1 MTAKEVLLNLVQI
14 GVTVSAA
21 ALVLFLLRRVLKKR
35 YPARAICFV
44 WALLAIRL
52 LIPVQLTLPD
62 APLQVT
68 PRTTYLTRTDFTTEQ
83 LARAGLPVIEQDGGA
98 TTRRWVT
105 AEQAQAL
112 MPNDMPSLILF
123 DLGYALACIWGL
135 GMAAF
140 ASWQVF
146 TYWKFAYL
154 LRHSAVPAER
164 DTLRRVFEE
173 QKQSLGIRRDIPLV
187 VTPAADCPML
197 AGFLRPAL
205 YLPDEALSEQEA
217 MFVFRHEL
225 THLKRGDLWLK
236 LLLTAARAVH
246 WFNPLVYLMARFAQ
260 EDIELACDDA
270 VVRGMDGAARRAYG
284 ETILKSA
291 TAQVKKRALVSCFT
305 GDKKTLMRRFEGLF
319 DTRAKKR
326 GVALVVAAAILV
338 GSLGC
343 AVSVG
348 ESKDGGETFE
358 ARALA
363 AAEEYGE
370 ALLANDG
377 RRAAEVFTDRLVQ
390 ESGLGDEA
398 QAQNHLNTEDFD
410 PWAIN
415 SGYWPIVRY
424 TVDYEPDMQTCLMV
438 REKDTSS
445 QSFAAEGF
453 SYGIP
458 LRDAVRLSFEEAD
471 GQVLIDSMETLHME
485 VDPVDSLETFCM
497 LYENDLGLPDY
508 TPYVDGENPQ
518 LSSDPAERAVQILH
532 LGGGSAEV
540 VRSRDVTNDGEN
552 DLDEVQYTFAT
563 GEQLGIIMAAGQPQD
578 YTYGDG
584 ENNRTA
590 ADLAQQYARA
600 VSYESVWPL
609 YPVLSGEEQQGL
621 VRQMLYLAGYSEEE
635 MENENAVWYSKYG
648 ASSPSFRN
656 YVIVPGKDEN
666 TCIAVFQMY
675 GGGVTDGRTAANIT
689 VGKENGRVAIT
700 GLAQFEYDGGLGYI
714 LTEIGGE
721 SISQTQSELFRLLY
735 GSGLPWPDM
744 EYGNSGE
751 IVTDSY
757 NSEPIENLEQP
768 LTAAEAVFSFFHETY
783 EYTEGDTH
791 YVRSRPLFTAAL
803 VQEDD
808 AEAVVRLH
816 FADGSPSVDVQMQKT
831 GDYWLPVGFSGQF
844 DDGFG
849 AYLVEDDSLVSY
861 AELPVGATVAQA
873 IENANGEIPLVQAGQ
888 VIKLEPAWGKILPVD
903 GTLSD
908 AVVRADGTLQYTEK
922 ETQKSSIRFEVLQER
937 RSAIYLYTAEHIP
950 AEYLNSASPDYIYR
964 GVTVTYRSAHITG
977 IEQEYTAAFVY
988 RLATGSAASQPDY
1001 TITSTTYHNDT
1012 YGYTLILPECFVDRG
1027 YLQEMEEN
1035 VRFGMKNASPSEF
1048 TDPFVGGTVMTLC
1061 IEATAYLQDSFG
1073 EDWVRGHPVPCVELA
1088 EHNGLTY
1095 YLAFASDVQYD
1106 PADAEIT
1113 AQYGEM
1119 RQAAEAMGGSAI
1131 SFDGQTNAQHENE
1144 QELLLRDLSYSYA
1157 YRQSGTGEGPYTD
1170 QITVVPDVADH
1181 SALVTIRFTNWQGDY
1196 YFTTVERVR
1205 YDRTDTVTPSH
1216 TETLLNTSGGVR
1228 SLEQFILAFPLEQ
1241 ELPYFEGQGLESLSD
1256 MASRPAS
1263 QDNPDLSTPQACAA
1277 YALHLV
1283 AGEWAGADD
1292 TQPEETT
1299 WCTYQWEDGF
1309 VQITLQR
1316 VQLTDD
1322 SPVLWLPIGW
1332 RTEESGIGFVGQW
1345 PHYYSVLAHM
1355 PDYYSAR
1362 DTDDLLWYLDM
1373 GWADGAYAEG
1383 ILSELD
1389 RRWELDPAAV
1399 EDAVMQAGTQA
1410 QTLWLTHRGDIEPR
1424 FSDSEIETAYQAV
1437 RDYAAE
1443 NGFSVENLR
1452 YDPASERA
1460 WSESIMENGVLQ
1472 DNMQQDGLTIDDVI
1486 TVVGDA
1492 QFGEDAWRESAEGWS
1507 FALYR
1512 GTDGRWV
1519 LEDGAFG
1526 Y

>member
-1 MTAKEVLLNLVQI
+1 MFPVSWSGLINNVVQI
-14 GVTVSAA
+14 GLTVSAA
-21 ALVLFLLRRVLKKR
+21 ALVLFLLRRVMKKR

-62 APLQVT
+62 APVQVT
-68 PRTTYLTRTDFTTEQ
+68 PIRAVTVDMSPREEMQSTAQAAAADETRTPRVSVYRGNEMWHEVPVGWNFPVAKMMFILWGAGILAFLGWQ
-83 LARAGLPVIEQDGGA
+83 AYSYIGFVYLARETG
-98 TTRRWVT
+98 
-105 AEQAQAL
+105 QA
-112 MPNDMPSLILF
+112 
-123 DLGYALACIWGL
+123 
-135 GMAAF
+135 
-140 ASWQVF
+140 
-146 TYWKFAYL
+146 
-154 LRHSAVPAER
+154 AER
-164 DTLRRVFEE
+164 DTLRRVFED

-348 ESKDGGETFE
+348 ESKDSDETFE
-358 ARALA
+358 ARAL
-363 AAEEYGE
+363 EV
-370 ALLANDG
+370 ANVW
-377 RRAAEVFTDRLVQ
+377 AQSYV
-390 ESGLGDEA
+390 DE
-398 QAQNHLNTEDFD
+398 
-410 PWAIN
+410 
-415 SGYWPIVRY
+415 
-424 TVDYEPDMQTCLMV
+424 DYEAHQRYLSPQNETYSAESFSTGGADYQRYVVEYEPEDQTCLIV
-438 REKDTSS
+438 YEYVWDEARVQEWGIQSVQTNIPYREA
-445 QSFAAEGF
+445 Q
-453 SYGIP
+453 
-458 LRDAVRLSFEEAD
+458 RLYFIEEN
-471 GQVLIDSMETLHME
+471 GTLLIDEAIWVASSDESDLDGAVT
-485 VDPVDSLETFCM
+485 SLEEFRI

-791 YVRSRPLFTAAL
+791 YVRSRPLFTVAL

-808 AEAVVRLH
+808 AGAVVRLH

-937 RSAIYLYTAEHIP
+937 RSAVYLYTAEHIP
-950 AEYLNSASPDYIYR
+950 AEYLSSASPDYIYR

-988 RLATGSAASQPDY
+988 RLATVSAASQPDY

-1012 YGYTLILPECFVDRG
+1012 YGYTLTLPECFVDRG

-1205 YDRTDTVTPSH
+1205 YDHTDTVTPSH
-1216 TETLLNTSGGVR
+1216 TETLLNTSDGVR

-1241 ELPYFEGQGLESLSD
+1241 KLPYFEGQGLESLSD

-1263 QDNPDLSTPQACAA
+1263 QDNPDLSTPKACAA

-1373 GWADGAYAEG
+1373 DWADGAYAEAVWDE
-1383 ILSELD
+1383 ID
-1389 RRWELDPAAV
+1389 RRWRLNPEEVESAIDNYSGWSDGAAMR
-1399 EDAVMQAGTQA
+1399 EMWQQ
-1410 QTLWLTHRGDIEPR
+1410 HRDSLEPR

-1437 RDYAAE
+1437 RDYAAA

-1472 DNMQQDGLTIDDVI
+1472 DNVQQDGLTIDDVI

>member
-1 MTAKEVLLNLVQI
+1 MFPVSWSGLINNVVQI
-14 GVTVSAA
+14 GLTVSAA
-21 ALVLFLLRRVLKKR
+21 ALVLFLLRRVMKKR

-62 APLQVT
+62 APVQVT
-68 PRTTYLTRTDFTTEQ
+68 PIRAVTVDMSPREEMQSTAQAAAADETRTPRVSVYRGDEMWHEVPVGWNFPVAKMMFILWGAGILAFLGWQ
-83 LARAGLPVIEQDGGA
+83 AYSYIGFVYLARETG
-98 TTRRWVT
+98 
-105 AEQAQAL
+105 QA
-112 MPNDMPSLILF
+112 
-123 DLGYALACIWGL
+123 
-135 GMAAF
+135 
-140 ASWQVF
+140 
-146 TYWKFAYL
+146 
-154 LRHSAVPAER
+154 AER

-217 MFVFRHEL
+217 LFVFRHEL

-270 VVRGMDGAARRAYG
+270 VVCGMDGAQRRAYG

-326 GVALVVAAAILV
+326 GVALILAVAVLV

-348 ESKDGGETFE
+348 ESKDSDETFE
-358 ARALA
+358 ARAL
-363 AAEEYGE
+363 EV
-370 ALLANDG
+370 ANVW
-377 RRAAEVFTDRLVQ
+377 AQSYV
-390 ESGLGDEA
+390 DE
-398 QAQNHLNTEDFD
+398 
-410 PWAIN
+410 
-415 SGYWPIVRY
+415 
-424 TVDYEPDMQTCLMV
+424 DYEAHQRYLSPQNETYSAESFSTGGADYQRYVVEYEPEDQTCLIV
-438 REKDTSS
+438 YEYVWDEARVQEWGIQSVQTNIPYREA
-445 QSFAAEGF
+445 Q
-453 SYGIP
+453 
-458 LRDAVRLSFEEAD
+458 RLYFIEEN
-471 GQVLIDSMETLHME
+471 GTLLIDEAIWVASSDESDLDGAVT
-485 VDPVDSLETFCM
+485 SLEEFRI

-937 RSAIYLYTAEHIP
+937 RSAVYLYTAEHIP
-950 AEYLNSASPDYIYR
+950 AEYLSSASPDYIYR

-1012 YGYTLILPECFVDRG
+1012 YGYTLTLPECFVDRG

-1119 RQAAEAMGGSAI
+1119 RQAAESMGGSAI

-1157 YRQSGTGEGPYTD
+1157 YRQSSTGEGPYTD

-1216 TETLLNTSGGVR
+1216 TETLLNTSDGVR

-1316 VQLTDD
+1316 VQLADD

-1373 GWADGAYAEG
+1373 GWADGAYAEAVWDE
-1383 ILSELD
+1383 ID
-1389 RRWELDPAAV
+1389 RRWRLNPEEVESAIDNYSGWSDGAAMR
-1399 EDAVMQAGTQA
+1399 EMWQQ
-1410 QTLWLTHRGDIEPR
+1410 HRDSLEPR

-1437 RDYAAE
+1437 RDYAAA

-1472 DNMQQDGLTIDDVI
+1472 DNVQQDGLTIDDVI

>member
-1 MTAKEVLLNLVQI
+1 MFPVSWSGLINNVVQI
-14 GVTVSAA
+14 GLTVSAA
-21 ALVLFLLRRVLKKR
+21 ALVLFLLRRVMKKR

-62 APLQVT
+62 APVQVT
-68 PRTTYLTRTDFTTEQ
+68 PIRAVTVDMSPREEMQSTAQAAAADETRTPRVSVYRGDEMWHEVPVGWNFPVAKMMFILWGAGILAFLGWQ
-83 LARAGLPVIEQDGGA
+83 AYSYIGFVYLARETG
-98 TTRRWVT
+98 
-105 AEQAQAL
+105 QA
-112 MPNDMPSLILF
+112 
-123 DLGYALACIWGL
+123 
-135 GMAAF
+135 
-140 ASWQVF
+140 
-146 TYWKFAYL
+146 
-154 LRHSAVPAER
+154 AER
-164 DTLRRVFEE
+164 DTLRRVFAE

-217 MFVFRHEL
+217 LFVFRHEL

-270 VVRGMDGAARRAYG
+270 VVCGMDGAQRRAYG

-326 GVALVVAAAILV
+326 GVALILAVAVLV

-348 ESKDGGETFE
+348 ESKDSDETFE
-358 ARALA
+358 ARAL
-363 AAEEYGE
+363 EV
-370 ALLANDG
+370 ANVW
-377 RRAAEVFTDRLVQ
+377 AQSYV
-390 ESGLGDEA
+390 DE
-398 QAQNHLNTEDFD
+398 
-410 PWAIN
+410 
-415 SGYWPIVRY
+415 
-424 TVDYEPDMQTCLMV
+424 DYEAHQRYLSPQNETYSAESFSTGGADYQRYVVEYEPEDQTCLIV
-438 REKDTSS
+438 YEYVWDEARVQEWGIQSVQTNIPYREA
-445 QSFAAEGF
+445 Q
-453 SYGIP
+453 
-458 LRDAVRLSFEEAD
+458 RLYFIEEN
-471 GQVLIDSMETLHME
+471 GTLLIDEAIWVASSDESDLDGAVT
-485 VDPVDSLETFCM
+485 SLEEFRI

-937 RSAIYLYTAEHIP
+937 RSAVYLYTAEHIP
-950 AEYLNSASPDYIYR
+950 AEYLSSASPDYIYR

-1012 YGYTLILPECFVDRG
+1012 YGYTLTLPECFVDRG

-1119 RQAAEAMGGSAI
+1119 RQAAESMGGSAI

-1216 TETLLNTSGGVR
+1216 TETLLNTSDGVR

-1299 WCTYQWEDGF
+1299 WCTCQWEDGF

-1373 GWADGAYAEG
+1373 GWADGAYAEAVWDE
-1383 ILSELD
+1383 ID
-1389 RRWELDPAAV
+1389 RRWRLNPEEVESAIDNYSGWSDGAAMR
-1399 EDAVMQAGTQA
+1399 EMWQQ
-1410 QTLWLTHRGDIEPR
+1410 HRDSLEPR

-1437 RDYAAE
+1437 RDYAAA

-1472 DNMQQDGLTIDDVI
+1472 DNVQQDGLTIDDVI

>member
-1 MTAKEVLLNLVQI
+1 MFPVSWSGLINNVVQI
-14 GVTVSAA
+14 GLTVSAA
-21 ALVLFLLRRVLKKR
+21 ALVLFLLRRVMKKR

-62 APLQVT
+62 APVQVT
-68 PRTTYLTRTDFTTEQ
+68 PIRAVTVDMSPREEMQSTAQVAAADETRTPRVSVYRGDEMWHEVPVGWNFPVAKMMFILWGAGILAFLGWQ
-83 LARAGLPVIEQDGGA
+83 AYSYIGFVYLARETG
-98 TTRRWVT
+98 
-105 AEQAQAL
+105 QA
-112 MPNDMPSLILF
+112 
-123 DLGYALACIWGL
+123 
-135 GMAAF
+135 
-140 ASWQVF
+140 
-146 TYWKFAYL
+146 
-154 LRHSAVPAER
+154 AER
-164 DTLRRVFEE
+164 DTPRRVFEE

-217 MFVFRHEL
+217 LFVFRHEL

-348 ESKDGGETFE
+348 ESKDSDETFE
-358 ARALA
+358 ARAL
-363 AAEEYGE
+363 EV
-370 ALLANDG
+370 ANVW
-377 RRAAEVFTDRLVQ
+377 AQSYV
-390 ESGLGDEA
+390 DE
-398 QAQNHLNTEDFD
+398 
-410 PWAIN
+410 
-415 SGYWPIVRY
+415 
-424 TVDYEPDMQTCLMV
+424 DYEAHQRYLSPQNETYSAESFSTGGADYQRYVVEYEPEDQTCLIV
-438 REKDTSS
+438 YEYVWDEARVQEWGIQSVQTNIPYREA
-445 QSFAAEGF
+445 Q
-453 SYGIP
+453 
-458 LRDAVRLSFEEAD
+458 RLYFIEEN
-471 GQVLIDSMETLHME
+471 GTLLIDEAIWVASSDESDLDGAVT
-485 VDPVDSLETFCM
+485 SLEEFRI

-791 YVRSRPLFTAAL
+791 YVRSRPLFTVAL

-808 AEAVVRLH
+808 AGAVVRLH

-937 RSAIYLYTAEHIP
+937 RSAVYLYTAEHIP
-950 AEYLNSASPDYIYR
+950 AEYLSSASPDYIYR

-988 RLATGSAASQPDY
+988 RLATVSAASQPDY

-1012 YGYTLILPECFVDRG
+1012 YGYTLTLPECFVDRG

-1205 YDRTDTVTPSH
+1205 YDHTDTVTPSH
-1216 TETLLNTSGGVR
+1216 TETLLNTSDGVR

-1241 ELPYFEGQGLESLSD
+1241 KLPYFEGQGLESLSD

-1373 GWADGAYAEG
+1373 DWADGAYAEAVWDE
-1383 ILSELD
+1383 ID
-1389 RRWELDPAAV
+1389 RRWRLNPEEVESAIDNYSGWSDGAAMR
-1399 EDAVMQAGTQA
+1399 EMWQQ
-1410 QTLWLTHRGDIEPR
+1410 HRDSLEPR

-1437 RDYAAE
+1437 RDYAAA

-1472 DNMQQDGLTIDDVI
+1472 DNVQQDGLTIDDVI

>member
-1 MTAKEVLLNLVQI
+1 MFPVSWSGLINNVVQI
-14 GVTVSAA
+14 GLTVSAA
-21 ALVLFLLRRVLKKR
+21 ALVLFLLRRVMKKR

-62 APLQVT
+62 APVQVT
-68 PRTTYLTRTDFTTEQ
+68 PIRAVTVDMSPREEMQSTAQAAAADETRTPRVSVYRGNEMWHEVPVGWNFPVAKMMFILWGAGILAFLGWQ
-83 LARAGLPVIEQDGGA
+83 AYSYIGFVYLARETG
-98 TTRRWVT
+98 
-105 AEQAQAL
+105 QA
-112 MPNDMPSLILF
+112 
-123 DLGYALACIWGL
+123 
-135 GMAAF
+135 
-140 ASWQVF
+140 
-146 TYWKFAYL
+146 
-154 LRHSAVPAER
+154 AER
-164 DTLRRVFEE
+164 DTLRRVFED

-348 ESKDGGETFE
+348 ESKDSDETFE
-358 ARALA
+358 ARAL
-363 AAEEYGE
+363 EV
-370 ALLANDG
+370 ANVW
-377 RRAAEVFTDRLVQ
+377 AQSYV
-390 ESGLGDEA
+390 DE
-398 QAQNHLNTEDFD
+398 
-410 PWAIN
+410 
-415 SGYWPIVRY
+415 
-424 TVDYEPDMQTCLMV
+424 DYEAHQRYLSPQNETYSAESFSTGGADYQRYVVEYEPEDQTCLIV
-438 REKDTSS
+438 YEYVWDEARVQEWGIQSVQTNIPYREA
-445 QSFAAEGF
+445 Q
-453 SYGIP
+453 
-458 LRDAVRLSFEEAD
+458 RLYFIEEN
-471 GQVLIDSMETLHME
+471 GTLLIDEAIWVASSDESDLDGAVT
-485 VDPVDSLETFCM
+485 SLEEFRI

-590 ADLAQQYARA
+590 ADLAKQYARA

-621 VRQMLYLAGYSEEE
+621 VRQTLYLAGYSEEE

-744 EYGNSGE
+744 GYGNSGE

-791 YVRSRPLFTAAL
+791 YVRSRPLFTVAL

-808 AEAVVRLH
+808 AGAVVRLS
-816 FADGSPSVDVQMQKT
+816 FTDGSPSVDVQMQKT

-937 RSAIYLYTAEHIP
+937 RSAVYLYTAEHIP

-1012 YGYTLILPECFVDRG
+1012 YGYTLTLPECFVDRG

-1119 RQAAEAMGGSAI
+1119 RQAAESMGGSAI

-1157 YRQSGTGEGPYTD
+1157 YRQSSTGEGPYTD

-1205 YDRTDTVTPSH
+1205 YDHTDTVTPSH
-1216 TETLLNTSGGVR
+1216 TETLLNTSDGVR

-1373 GWADGAYAEG
+1373 GWADGAYAEAVWDE
-1383 ILSELD
+1383 ID
-1389 RRWELDPAAV
+1389 RRWRLNPEEVESAIDNYSGWSDGAAMR
-1399 EDAVMQAGTQA
+1399 EMWQQ
-1410 QTLWLTHRGDIEPR
+1410 HRDSLEPR

-1437 RDYAAE
+1437 RDYAAA

-1472 DNMQQDGLTIDDVI
+1472 DNVQQDGLTIDDVI

>member
-1 MTAKEVLLNLVQI
+1 MFPVSWSGLINNVVQI
-14 GVTVSAA
+14 GLTVSAA
-21 ALVLFLLRRVLKKR
+21 ALVLFLLRRVMKKR

-62 APLQVT
+62 APVQVT
-68 PRTTYLTRTDFTTEQ
+68 PIRAVTVDMSPREEMQSTAQAAAADETRTPRVSVYRGDEMWHEVPVGWNFPVAKMMFILWGAGILAFLGWQ
-83 LARAGLPVIEQDGGA
+83 AYSYIGFVYLARETG
-98 TTRRWVT
+98 
-105 AEQAQAL
+105 QA
-112 MPNDMPSLILF
+112 
-123 DLGYALACIWGL
+123 
-135 GMAAF
+135 
-140 ASWQVF
+140 
-146 TYWKFAYL
+146 
-154 LRHSAVPAER
+154 AER

-217 MFVFRHEL
+217 LFVFRHEL

-270 VVRGMDGAARRAYG
+270 VVCGMDGAQRRAYG

-348 ESKDGGETFE
+348 ESKDSDETFE
-358 ARALA
+358 ARAL
-363 AAEEYGE
+363 EV
-370 ALLANDG
+370 ANVW
-377 RRAAEVFTDRLVQ
+377 AQSYV
-390 ESGLGDEA
+390 DE
-398 QAQNHLNTEDFD
+398 
-410 PWAIN
+410 
-415 SGYWPIVRY
+415 
-424 TVDYEPDMQTCLMV
+424 DYEAHQRYLSPQNETYSAESFSTGGADYQRYVVEYEPEDQTCLIV
-438 REKDTSS
+438 YEYVWDEARVQEWGIQSVQTNIPYREA
-445 QSFAAEGF
+445 Q
-453 SYGIP
+453 
-458 LRDAVRLSFEEAD
+458 RLYFIEEN
-471 GQVLIDSMETLHME
+471 GTLLIDEAIWVASSDESDLDGAVT
-485 VDPVDSLETFCM
+485 SLEEFRI

-937 RSAIYLYTAEHIP
+937 RSAVYLYTAEHIP
-950 AEYLNSASPDYIYR
+950 AEYLSSASPDYIYR

-1012 YGYTLILPECFVDRG
+1012 YGYTLTLPECFVDRG

-1119 RQAAEAMGGSAI
+1119 RQAAESMGGSAI

-1216 TETLLNTSGGVR
+1216 TETLLNTSDGVR

-1373 GWADGAYAEG
+1373 GWADGAYAEAVWDE
-1383 ILSELD
+1383 ID
-1389 RRWELDPAAV
+1389 RRWRLNPEEVESAIDNYSGWSDGAAMR
-1399 EDAVMQAGTQA
+1399 EMWQQ
-1410 QTLWLTHRGDIEPR
+1410 HRDSLEPR

-1437 RDYAAE
+1437 RDYAAA

-1472 DNMQQDGLTIDDVI
+1472 DNVQQDGLTIDDVI

>member
-1 MTAKEVLLNLVQI
+1 MFPVSWSGLINNVVQI
-14 GVTVSAA
+14 GLTVSAA
-21 ALVLFLLRRVLKKR
+21 ALVLFLLRRVMKKR

-62 APLQVT
+62 APVQVT
-68 PRTTYLTRTDFTTEQ
+68 PIRAVTVDMSPREEMQSTAQAAAADETRTPRVSVYRGDEMWHEVPVGWNFPVAKMMFILWGAGILAFLGWQ
-83 LARAGLPVIEQDGGA
+83 AYSYIGFVYLARETG
-98 TTRRWVT
+98 
-105 AEQAQAL
+105 QA
-112 MPNDMPSLILF
+112 
-123 DLGYALACIWGL
+123 
-135 GMAAF
+135 
-140 ASWQVF
+140 
-146 TYWKFAYL
+146 
-154 LRHSAVPAER
+154 AER

-217 MFVFRHEL
+217 LFVFRHEL

-270 VVRGMDGAARRAYG
+270 VVCGMDGAQRRAYG

-326 GVALVVAAAILV
+326 GVALILAVAVLV

-348 ESKDGGETFE
+348 ESKDSDETFE
-358 ARALA
+358 ARAL
-363 AAEEYGE
+363 EV
-370 ALLANDG
+370 ANVW
-377 RRAAEVFTDRLVQ
+377 AQSYV
-390 ESGLGDEA
+390 DE
-398 QAQNHLNTEDFD
+398 
-410 PWAIN
+410 
-415 SGYWPIVRY
+415 
-424 TVDYEPDMQTCLMV
+424 DYEAHQRYLSPQNETYSAESFSTGGADYQRYVVEYEPEDQTCLIV
-438 REKDTSS
+438 YEYVWDEARVQEWGIQSVQTNIPYREA
-445 QSFAAEGF
+445 Q
-453 SYGIP
+453 
-458 LRDAVRLSFEEAD
+458 RLYFIEEN
-471 GQVLIDSMETLHME
+471 GTLLIDEAIWVASSDESDLDGAVT
-485 VDPVDSLETFCM
+485 SLEEFRI

-937 RSAIYLYTAEHIP
+937 RSAVYLYTAEHIP
-950 AEYLNSASPDYIYR
+950 AEYLSSASPDYIYR

-1012 YGYTLILPECFVDRG
+1012 YGYTLTLPECFVDRG

-1119 RQAAEAMGGSAI
+1119 RQAAESMGGSAI

-1216 TETLLNTSGGVR
+1216 TETLLNTSDGVR

-1373 GWADGAYAEG
+1373 GWADGAYAEAVWDE
-1383 ILSELD
+1383 ID
-1389 RRWELDPAAV
+1389 RRWRLNPEEVESAIDNYSGWSDGAAMR
-1399 EDAVMQAGTQA
+1399 EMWQQ
-1410 QTLWLTHRGDIEPR
+1410 HRDSLEPR

-1437 RDYAAE
+1437 RDYAAA

-1472 DNMQQDGLTIDDVI
+1472 DNVQQDGLTIDDVI

>member
-1 MTAKEVLLNLVQI
+1 MFPVSWSGLINNVVQI
-14 GVTVSAA
+14 GLTVSAA
-21 ALVLFLLRRVLKKR
+21 ALVLFLLRRVMKKR

-62 APLQVT
+62 APVQVT
-68 PRTTYLTRTDFTTEQ
+68 PIRAVTVDMSPREEMQSTAQAAAADETRTPRVSVYRGDEMWHEVPVGWNFPVAKMMFILWGAGILAFLGWQ
-83 LARAGLPVIEQDGGA
+83 AYSYIGFVYLARETG
-98 TTRRWVT
+98 
-105 AEQAQAL
+105 QA
-112 MPNDMPSLILF
+112 
-123 DLGYALACIWGL
+123 
-135 GMAAF
+135 
-140 ASWQVF
+140 
-146 TYWKFAYL
+146 
-154 LRHSAVPAER
+154 AER
-164 DTLRRVFEE
+164 DTLRRVFED

-246 WFNPLVYLMARFAQ
+246 WFSPLVYLMARFAQ

-348 ESKDGGETFE
+348 ESKDSDETFE
-358 ARALA
+358 ARAL
-363 AAEEYGE
+363 EV
-370 ALLANDG
+370 ANVW
-377 RRAAEVFTDRLVQ
+377 AQSYV
-390 ESGLGDEA
+390 DE
-398 QAQNHLNTEDFD
+398 
-410 PWAIN
+410 
-415 SGYWPIVRY
+415 
-424 TVDYEPDMQTCLMV
+424 DYEAHQRYLSPQNETYSAESFSTGGADYQRYVVEYEPEDQTCLIV
-438 REKDTSS
+438 YEYVWDEARVQEWGIQSVQTNIPYREA
-445 QSFAAEGF
+445 Q
-453 SYGIP
+453 
-458 LRDAVRLSFEEAD
+458 RLYFIEEN
-471 GQVLIDSMETLHME
+471 GTLLIDEAIWVASSDESDLDGAVT
-485 VDPVDSLETFCM
+485 SLEEFRI

-808 AEAVVRLH
+808 AGAVVRLS
-816 FADGSPSVDVQMQKT
+816 FTDGSPSVDVQMQKT

-937 RSAIYLYTAEHIP
+937 RSAVYLYTAEHIP

-988 RLATGSAASQPDY
+988 RLATVSAASQPDY

-1012 YGYTLILPECFVDRG
+1012 YGYTLTLPECFVDRG

-1216 TETLLNTSGGVR
+1216 TETLLNTSDGVR

-1424 FSDSEIETAYQAV
+1424 FSEDEIETAYQAV

-1492 QFGEDAWRESAEGWS
+1492 QFGENAWRESADGWS
-1507 FALYR
+1507 FTLYR
-1512 GTDGRWV
+1512 GADGRWV
-1519 LEDGAFG
+1519 LEDSAFG

>member
-1 MTAKEVLLNLVQI
+1 MFPVSWSGLINNVVQI
-14 GVTVSAA
+14 GLTVSAA
-21 ALVLFLLRRVLKKR
+21 ALVLFLLRRVMKKR

-62 APLQVT
+62 APVQVT
-68 PRTTYLTRTDFTTEQ
+68 PIRAVTVDMSPREEMQSTAQAAAADETQTPRVSVYRGDEMWHEVPVGWNFPVAKMMFILWGAGILAFLGWQ
-83 LARAGLPVIEQDGGA
+83 AYSYIGFVYLARETG
-98 TTRRWVT
+98 
-105 AEQAQAL
+105 QA
-112 MPNDMPSLILF
+112 
-123 DLGYALACIWGL
+123 
-135 GMAAF
+135 
-140 ASWQVF
+140 
-146 TYWKFAYL
+146 
-154 LRHSAVPAER
+154 AER
-164 DTLRRVFEE
+164 DTLRRVFED

-348 ESKDGGETFE
+348 ESKNELTEELRLQLAQEWLQRPEYETTNAAVKLDGDDTYILYDHYNKVVWEGEI
-358 ARALA
+358 
-363 AAEEYGE
+363 
-370 ALLANDG
+370 
-377 RRAAEVFTDRLVQ
+377 VQ
-390 ESGLGDEA
+390 SL
-398 QAQNHLNTEDFD
+398 
-410 PWAIN
+410 
-415 SGYWPIVRY
+415 
-424 TVDYEPDMQTCLMV
+424 
-438 REKDTSS
+438 
-445 QSFAAEGF
+445 
-453 SYGIP
+453 P
-458 LRDAVRLSFEEAD
+458 LRTGAKLSFEKD
-471 GQVLIDSMETLHME
+471 GDGWQVSGSELIAESG
-485 VDPVDSLETFCM
+485 VASLDEFRI
-497 LYENDLGLPDY
+497 LYENDLGFPDFLGRIAQSDWDPSMMDIS
-508 TPYVDGENPQ
+508 TPDK
-518 LSSDPAERAVQILH
+518 AAVNLLYLRGNI
-532 LGGGSAEV
+532 S
-540 VRSRDVTNDGEN
+540 VREGIQEDICDVS
-552 DLDEVQYTFAT
+552 VTFADGSEVT
-563 GEQLGIIMAAGQPQD
+563 ITMVNQFDQGWLPQD
-578 YTYGDG
+578 FTY
-584 ENNRTA
+584 ENGQNDRTA
-590 ADLAQQYARA
+590 ADLAQQLARA
-600 VSYESVWPL
+600 VKYQSGQFIYPL
-609 YPVLSGEEQQGL
+609 LRSEEQPDFLAGQQVLTGGWRWNYLISDDCLDFVLVPTSDGDYIVVFQLSGRGVDDYREAYL
-621 VRQMLYLAGYSEEE
+621 VETGS
-635 MENENAVWYSKYG
+635 
-648 ASSPSFRN
+648 
-656 YVIVPGKDEN
+656 
-666 TCIAVFQMY
+666 
-675 GGGVTDGRTAANIT
+675 TDGRSVILDVRQVERGGNMTNSEIF
-689 VGKENGRVAIT
+689 RLYYDS
-700 GLAQFEYDGGLGYI
+700 GLA
-714 LTEIGGE
+714 
-721 SISQTQSELFRLLY
+721 
-735 GSGLPWPDM
+735 WPVVPEGADRF
-744 EYGNSGE
+744 N
-751 IVTDSY
+751 D
-757 NSEPIENLEQP
+757 QP
-768 LTAAEAVFSFFHETY
+768 LDTLNTPDYAAAVAFSYMGGISAFAPISES
-783 EYTEGDTH
+783 GN
-791 YVRSRPLFTAAL
+791 
-803 VQEDD
+803 
-808 AEAVVRLH
+808 EAVVRLH

-937 RSAIYLYTAEHIP
+937 RSAVYLYTAEHIP

-1012 YGYTLILPECFVDRG
+1012 YGYTLTLPECFVDRG

-1048 TDPFVGGTVMTLC
+1048 TDPFVGGAVMTLC

-1119 RQAAEAMGGSAI
+1119 RQAAESMGGSAI

-1216 TETLLNTSGGVR
+1216 TETLLNTSDGVR

-1373 GWADGAYAEG
+1373 DWADGAYAEAVWDE
-1383 ILSELD
+1383 ID
-1389 RRWELDPAAV
+1389 RRWRLNPEEVESAIDNYSGWSDGAAMR
-1399 EDAVMQAGTQA
+1399 EMWQQ
-1410 QTLWLTHRGDIEPR
+1410 HRDSLEPR

-1437 RDYAAE
+1437 RDYAAA

-1472 DNMQQDGLTIDDVI
+1472 DNVQQDGLTIDDVI

>member
-1 MTAKEVLLNLVQI
+1 MFPVSWSGLINNVVQI
-14 GVTVSAA
+14 GLTVSAA
-21 ALVLFLLRRVLKKR
+21 ALVLFLLRRVMKKR

-62 APLQVT
+62 APVQVT
-68 PRTTYLTRTDFTTEQ
+68 PIRAVTVDMSPREEMQSTAQAAAADETRTPRVSVYRGDEMWHEVPVGWNFPVAKMMFILWGAGILAFLGWQ
-83 LARAGLPVIEQDGGA
+83 AYSYIGFVYLARETG
-98 TTRRWVT
+98 
-105 AEQAQAL
+105 QA
-112 MPNDMPSLILF
+112 
-123 DLGYALACIWGL
+123 
-135 GMAAF
+135 
-140 ASWQVF
+140 
-146 TYWKFAYL
+146 
-154 LRHSAVPAER
+154 AER
-164 DTLRRVFEE
+164 DTLRRVFED

-217 MFVFRHEL
+217 LFVFRHEL

-348 ESKDGGETFE
+348 ESKNELTEELRLQLAQEWLQRPEYETTNAAVKLDGEDTYILYDHYNKVVWEGET
-358 ARALA
+358 
-363 AAEEYGE
+363 
-370 ALLANDG
+370 
-377 RRAAEVFTDRLVQ
+377 VQ
-390 ESGLGDEA
+390 SL
-398 QAQNHLNTEDFD
+398 
-410 PWAIN
+410 
-415 SGYWPIVRY
+415 
-424 TVDYEPDMQTCLMV
+424 
-438 REKDTSS
+438 
-445 QSFAAEGF
+445 
-453 SYGIP
+453 P
-458 LRDAVRLSFEEAD
+458 LRTGAKLSFEKD
-471 GQVLIDSMETLHME
+471 GDGWQVSGSELIAESG
-485 VDPVDSLETFCM
+485 VASLDEFRI
-497 LYENDLGLPDY
+497 LYENDLGFPDFLGRIAQSDWDPSMMDIS
-508 TPYVDGENPQ
+508 TPDK
-518 LSSDPAERAVQILH
+518 AAVNLLYLRGNI
-532 LGGGSAEV
+532 S
-540 VRSRDVTNDGEN
+540 VREGIQEDICDVS
-552 DLDEVQYTFAT
+552 VTFADGSEVT
-563 GEQLGIIMAAGQPQD
+563 ITMVNQFDQGWLPQD
-578 YTYGDG
+578 FTY
-584 ENNRTA
+584 ENGQNDRTA
-590 ADLAQQYARA
+590 ADLAQQLARA
-600 VSYESVWPL
+600 VKYQSGQFIYPL
-609 YPVLSGEEQQGL
+609 LRSEEQPDFLAGQQVLTGGWRWNYLISDDCLDFVLVPTSDGDYIVVFQLSGRGVDDYREAYL
-621 VRQMLYLAGYSEEE
+621 VETGS
-635 MENENAVWYSKYG
+635 
-648 ASSPSFRN
+648 
-656 YVIVPGKDEN
+656 
-666 TCIAVFQMY
+666 
-675 GGGVTDGRTAANIT
+675 TDGRSVILDVRQVERGGNMTNSEIF
-689 VGKENGRVAIT
+689 RLYYDS
-700 GLAQFEYDGGLGYI
+700 GLA
-714 LTEIGGE
+714 
-721 SISQTQSELFRLLY
+721 
-735 GSGLPWPDM
+735 WPVVPEGADRF
-744 EYGNSGE
+744 N
-751 IVTDSY
+751 D
-757 NSEPIENLEQP
+757 QP
-768 LTAAEAVFSFFHETY
+768 LDTLNTPDYAAAVAFSYMGGISAFAPISES
-783 EYTEGDTH
+783 GN
-791 YVRSRPLFTAAL
+791 
-803 VQEDD
+803 
-808 AEAVVRLH
+808 EAVVRLH

-937 RSAIYLYTAEHIP
+937 RSAVYLYTAEHIP

-1012 YGYTLILPECFVDRG
+1012 YGYTLTLPECFVDRG

-1035 VRFGMKNASPSEF
+1035 VRFGMKDAWPGEVS
-1048 TDPFVGGTVMTLC
+1048 DPYGAGAVMSLS
-1061 IEATAYLQDSFG
+1061 IRAADSLEAEYGA
-1073 EDWVRGHPVPCVELA
+1073 DWEQNFPIPCKKLA
-1088 EHNGLTY
+1088 EQDGLTY
-1095 YLAFASDVQYD
+1095 YLEFASDVQYD
-1106 PADAEIT
+1106 PQNAEIS
-1113 AQYGEM
+1113 AAYQEM
-1119 RQAAEAMGGSAI
+1119 RQAAEAMDGSSITIDTPTEAQRQARMEQWLYDMADTEGYTRYTIGAANDAIFYWDCTVEVDGNTAAAVFDLRTGAGQHCRAVEMLEASDEGGYHLTRQDWI
-1131 SFDGQTNAQHENE
+1131 MDENTPTDSLE
-1144 QELLLRDLSYSYA
+1144 RFRLRYDNGLGLPEWEESEVRTLLEAGPAELRDPVQAAEWSL
-1157 YRQSGTGEGPYTD
+1157 G
-1170 QITVVPDVADH
+1170 
-1181 SALVTIRFTNWQGDY
+1181 L
-1196 YFTTVERVR
+1196 
-1205 YDRTDTVTPSH
+1205 
-1216 TETLLNTSGGVR
+1216 SGGTAGDRIVHPI
-1228 SLEQFILAFPLEQ
+1228 QQ
-1241 ELPYFEGQGLESLSD
+1241 VESWVY
-1256 MASRPAS
+1256 
-1263 QDNPDLSTPQACAA
+1263 T
-1277 YALHLV
+1277 
-1283 AGEWAGADD
+1283 
-1292 TQPEETT
+1292 
-1299 WCTYQWEDGF
+1299 
-1309 VQITLQR
+1309 
-1316 VQLTDD
+1316 
-1322 SPVLWLPIGW
+1322 
-1332 RTEESGIGFVGQW
+1332 
-1345 PHYYSVLAHM
+1345 
-1355 PDYYSAR
+1355 
-1362 DTDDLLWYLDM
+1362 
-1373 GWADGAYAEG
+1373 WADGSQVRIGMKAVQMGGAAQPIYLPIWWDADTEGGSGWAYDPYTYMMRKENNDFSDCTAEELAYYLTLSDG
-1383 ILSELD
+1383 AYTENILHELD
-1389 RRWELDPAAV
+1389 LRWQDDPEGVDQLMESKGASISPLWASHKAANP
-1399 EDAVMQAGTQA
+1399 
-1410 QTLWLTHRGDIEPR
+1410 DIFGAR
-1424 FSDSEIETAYQAV
+1424 FSADEIEAAYQAV

-1472 DNMQQDGLTIDDVI
+1472 DNVQQDGLTIDDVI